1 MEIRDFSAIKAEYIA
16 GNVSYRALAA
26 KYNIPLTT
34 LSEAAK
40 REGWVSLRAQARDKA
55 VVKYVDAAA
64 ADHAERAVRIN
75 AVADKLLDLIDDALN
90 GLSSDVHP
98 QALKWYTGALK
109 DLKDIKDVRS
119 LLDIREQEARI
130 EKLRREC
137 VRDEDGKEIIVTIRG
152 GTEDMAE

>member
-1 MEIRDFSAIKAEYIA
+1 MEIRDLSAIKAEYIA
-16 GNVSYRALAA
+16 SNMSYRALAA

-40 REGWVSLRAQARDKA
+40 REGWVGLRAQARDKA
-55 VVKYVDAAA
+55 VAKFVDAAA

-75 AVADKLLDLIDDALN
+75 AVADKLLDLIDDALT

-119 LLDIREQEARI
+119 MLDIREQEARI
-130 EKLRREC
+130 EKLRRDAE
-137 VRDEDGKEIIVTIRG
+137 RGEDGGSVVVTIRG